1 MAERRLGWLGPDRE
15 VCDASSPLFVF
26 GFFCSF
32 PLFFSLIAEKN
43 TCRFGA
49 MILDFFP
56 PCRYYKH
63 KHTKIYTD
71 VHVMIVFA
79 WIISTRGCT

>member
-15 VCDASSPLFVF
+15 VCDASSPLFVL

-49 MILDFFP
+49 MILDFFLLADTTNISIP
-56 PCRYYKH
+56 K
-63 KHTKIYTD
+63 YTL
-71 VHVMIVFA
+71 MYM
-79 WIISTRGCT
+79 